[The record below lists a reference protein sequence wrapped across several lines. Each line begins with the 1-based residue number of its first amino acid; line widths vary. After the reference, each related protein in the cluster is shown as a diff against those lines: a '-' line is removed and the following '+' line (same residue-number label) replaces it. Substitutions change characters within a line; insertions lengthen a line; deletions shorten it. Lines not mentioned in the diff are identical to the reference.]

1 MTGYPR
7 LIVNGD
13 DFGISEE
20 TNEAI
25 IRAFRE
31 GALTSCSL
39 MVSGKAFEHAVQLA
53 RDNDRLS
60 VGIHLVTVMG
70 KSVLPHGEIP
80 HLVDSEGNFPSNPTV
95 CGLKYY
101 FLPVA
106 RRELKK
112 ELEAQFEKF
121 RSTGLKGTH
130 IDSHLHMHVHPVIFK
145 AAVELGERFGI
156 RKMRVPRDDL
166 RLSLQADP
174 ENRWEKIF
182 GALVFRLLTR
192 AMQKKLRAKGFCFA
206 HRVYGHLMSGK
217 INHHYV
223 RSVLE
228 ALQSG
233 KTSELYF
240 HPSIHSDGS
249 DLSSED
255 QRCFEEY
262 KLLVGRQFLEWMEEL
277 EITRIS
283 YGEMDRWD

>member
-192 AMQKKLRAKGFCFA
+192 AMQKNFEQRG
-206 HRVYGHLMSGK
+206 
-217 INHHYV
+217 
-223 RSVLE
+223 SVLPTGCT
-228 ALQSG
+228 A
-233 KTSELYF
+233 T
-240 HPSIHSDGS
+240 
-249 DLSSED
+249 
-255 QRCFEEY
+255 
-262 KLLVGRQFLEWMEEL
+262 
-277 EITRIS
+277 
-283 YGEMDRWD
+283 